1 MVMVIVRGLVL
12 VMVMVLKM
20 LVIINCSVLGLF
32 VSPCCTIF
40 RYVDRLAFVLS
51 SGKLLGRGPGA
62 TPGAG
67 DAVLGGDG
75 GGLRHTLGLLRQ
87 QFNVT
92 NLHLDGVKVPTMAMA
107 MCPILSQGKVVR
119 SQGVELVTNLRFV
132 YRVAADQAL
141 EAQEMQVTGPTCG
154 TLQEGMDGALE
165 DLGSEWS
172 VDSEHWADPE
182 DFEVLVVVP
191 NGAPWWCAGG
201 MKLVLVFVVCWCWY
215 RCMEVQVDVSD
226 EEQADMYAYMHDM
239 EDEVDE
245 VDYDD

>member
-1 MVMVIVRGLVL
+1 
-12 VMVMVLKM
+12 
-20 LVIINCSVLGLF
+20 
-32 VSPCCTIF
+32 
-40 RYVDRLAFVLS
+40 
-51 SGKLLGRGPGA
+51 
-62 TPGAG
+62 
-67 DAVLGGDG
+67 
-75 GGLRHTLGLLRQ
+75 
-87 QFNVT
+87 
-92 NLHLDGVKVPTMAMA
+92 MAMA

-154 TLQEGMDGALE
+154 TLQEGTDGALE

-182 DFEVLVVVP
+182 NFE
-191 NGAPWWCAGG
+191 
-201 MKLVLVFVVCWCWY
+201 
-215 RCMEVQVDVSD
+215 VDVSD